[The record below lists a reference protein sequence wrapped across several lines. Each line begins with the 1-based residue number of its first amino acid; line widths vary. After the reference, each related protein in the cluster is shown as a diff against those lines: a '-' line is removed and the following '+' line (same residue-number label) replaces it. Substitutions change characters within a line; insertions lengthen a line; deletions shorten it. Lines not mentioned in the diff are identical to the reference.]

1 MPILPSLGNVR
12 VSLSV
17 MIDDCSAAQDGTL
30 KWLTQKAGA
39 RKWSSPQ
46 HVQPKEGHTEAAF
59 LIRQHSLPFMSAIL
73 EHSRHPNQKN

>member
-39 RKWSSPQ
+39 RSWSSPQ
-46 HVQPKEGHTEAAF
+46 HLQPKEGRTEAAVF
-59 LIRQHSLPFMSAIL
+59 SAVI
-73 EHSRHPNQKN
+73 SREMRIVRYKAL